1 MVSKEEVLKANIEVH
16 TKLVPRYNEEP
27 HYKSEN
33 LERVSN
39 ILKDLQLRTGGES
52 LLDLGCGTGFVIDLA
67 KTFFKNIVGID
78 ATPAMLERVNT
89 NSKIGTIRI
98 LEGNCESI
106 PFPNNSFDVCT
117 AYAVLHYLKDIKD
130 TLAEAYRVLKPG
142 GIFYSDLDPNEPFWE
157 SIRQLPKGKHYS
169 DIIEREIQAVA
180 GEVFETK
187 GDLGISKEEYS
198 TSEYAKFQDGGIN
211 TRRLSK
217 DLKEAGFSSFSINYT
232 WFLGE
237 GKVTHDPKTSSH
249 IKEFQDYMQ
258 ALLPLSEHLFK
269 SISIIA
275 VK

>member
-27 HYKSEN
+27 HYKQEN

-39 ILKDLQLRTGGES
+39 ILKSLQLKTKGES

-67 KTFFKNIVGID
+67 KAFFPNVVGID
-78 ATPAMLERVNT
+78 ATPAMLEKVDT
-89 NSKIGTIRI
+89 SSKIGKIKLI
-98 LEGNCESI
+98 KGNCECV
-106 PFPNNSFDVCT
+106 PLPDNSFDVCT
-117 AYAVLHYLKDIKD
+117 AYAVLHHLRDIKD
-130 TLAEAYRVLKPG
+130 TLREAYRLLKPG

-157 SIRQLPKGKHYS
+157 AIRNLPKDRIYS
-169 DIIEREIQAVA
+169 DIVEREIKAVA
-180 GEVFETK
+180 GEVFETQ
-187 GDLGISKEEYS
+187 GDLNISKEEYK

-211 TRRLSK
+211 TKRLSK
-217 DLKEAGFSSFSINYT
+217 DLKLAGFTSFSINYT

-237 GKVTHDPKTSSH
+237 GKLTHDPQTRDQ
-249 IKEFQDYMQ
+249 IKEFQAYMQ

-269 SISIIA
+269 SISIVA